1 MWRKIY
7 VSNNRD
13 RIMHIQ
19 QEQKPNKKSN
29 NNRLVISFIRVGVVA
44 KTDDENS
51 LKHDKNTLLFFV
63 CFLEGLVAENIESDL
78 ATLKIV
84 TSMQKW

>member
-1 MWRKIY
+1 MKEDLRFKQSWSHYAYTTGTKTK
-7 VSNNRD
+7 
-13 RIMHIQ
+13 Q
-19 QEQKPNKKSN
+19 KSN

-63 CFLEGLVAENIESDL
+63 CFLEGRVAENIESDL